1 VTDEIEAAVIIMVK
15 SRYGHVRELIAN
27 IGVWMVV
34 VNRDPKDGRRPNRLE
49 SQSYLAELV

>member
-15 SRYGHVRELIAN
+15 SRYCHVRELIAN